1 MADADTESPMQG
13 SGASFDALMRCV
25 PGLRALLLRMTRDVE
40 ATNDLAQE
48 VTFAAWQAIQA
59 GRLRD
64 AAALPAYALQC
75 ARNAALAHAR
85 KPRPATFDEL
95 PEAES
100 AWAER
105 QPTPLEC
112 CEEGEIRALA
122 RQVLAELPTER
133 DRALIRGFY
142 VDGRGKPELMAEFEL
157 GKDQFDRVISR
168 ARGRMRELMLEKLN
182 AGKRAVGGSAAAPL
196 PFRSNTGASR

>member
-1 MADADTESPMQG
+1 MADAEVQVGEAG
-13 SGASFDALMRCV
+13 SGASLDALMRCV
-25 PGLRALLLRMTRDVE
+25 PGMRALLLRMTRDLD

-48 VTFAAWQAIQA
+48 VTLAAWQALQA
-59 GRLRD
+59 GRLREP
-64 AAALPAYALQC
+64 AALPAYVLQC

-85 KPRPATFDEL
+85 KPRAATMEEL
-95 PEAES
+95 PELES

-105 QPTPLEC
+105 PPTPLEC
-112 CEEGEIRALA
+112 CEESEVRALA

-142 VDGRGKPELMAEFEL
+142 VDGRPKPELMAEFGL

-182 AGKRAVGGSAAAPL
+182 TGAGRMGGATAGPVHSQG
-196 PFRSNTGASR
+196 NTGIPR